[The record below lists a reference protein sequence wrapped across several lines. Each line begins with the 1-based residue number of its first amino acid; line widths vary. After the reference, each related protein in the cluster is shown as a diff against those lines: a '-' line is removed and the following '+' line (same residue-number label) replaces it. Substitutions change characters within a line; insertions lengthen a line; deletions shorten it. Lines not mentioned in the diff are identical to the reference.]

1 MNNLLMRKISQTAV
15 VYSVHECLYQCRI
28 LANPI
33 CTSDAT
39 GHIYS
44 TWSDKR
50 DCNSHILWCQSSC
63 QKPSFFAALCWS
75 VKIAPLKFLP
85 TACIVQ
91 NRKAWKE
98 RTGTTQQ
105 AHRLLHNLK
114 LWISEQDWIKE
125 SFFPYLPP
133 CMLSTNSQSTIRW
146 WWLLLSS
153 GKGVWITPFLLACTT

>member
-1 MNNLLMRKISQTAV
+1 MNDLLMRKISQTAV
-15 VYSVHECLYQCRI
+15 VYGIHECLYQCRI

-33 CTSDAT
+33 HTSDAT

-75 VKIAPLKFLP
+75 LKIAPLKFLP

-91 NRKAWKE
+91 NPKA
-98 RTGTTQQ
+98 
-105 AHRLLHNLK
+105 
-114 LWISEQDWIKE
+114 
-125 SFFPYLPP
+125 
-133 CMLSTNSQSTIRW
+133 
-146 WWLLLSS
+146 
-153 GKGVWITPFLLACTT
+153 